1 MPKLRQEQIST
12 STTALFASKLS
23 IKAYSRLRIRMHY
36 KYIKN
41 EPECHAGKLEHY
53 AHDKELVKKALEAV
67 AGGCKELGTSM
78 TGKWT

>member
-1 MPKLRQEQIST
+1 
-12 STTALFASKLS
+12 
-23 IKAYSRLRIRMHY
+23 MHY